1 MKYDR
6 VEKIRSYQF
15 YEYSFTG
22 IIGVIFRKGGDAMT
36 VSKYVG
42 DREFYSDVAR
52 LAIPSML
59 QQLLSSAMGMVDT
72 MMVSAI
78 GMVTPVG
85 IGSQIGHVCT
95 CISFGVME
103 GTGVYAAQFYGADD
117 RENLQRTFG
126 LSMILNFIIGMIF
139 YALIAFRAVPVIRF
153 YAKDPDVIKYAEIY
167 LRLVKYSYPLNTCA
181 LAFNYF
187 YRCIHKT
194 NVSMW
199 ISTTSMA
206 TNCLF
211 NYILIYGKFGF
222 SPMGVE
228 GAAWGTVA
236 SQVVSLGLYA
246 GYSILNKEIF
256 IGRIKTMLDISRNF
270 FKKVMIRTYPT
281 IINETLFGFGTSLYV
296 KAYALLGTT
305 VTDAYYVANTITNM
319 FFSVCNGLSV
329 SGSML
334 MGAQLGKGDVQ
345 KAIIQSRWFLYMGMG
360 LSLITGMIIISAA
373 DPLVTLFGLSSTEVF
388 DLAVGIVRV
397 SALRIA
403 LRMVVVVIF
412 SSLRAGGD
420 SKMLMMLDCGIVWL
434 VGIPLIYGMIRVLHM
449 HNFVIIYRLAQGE
462 LAVRILIG
470 MRRFISNQWA
480 INLTTEI
487 NEA

>member
-1 MKYDR
+1 
-6 VEKIRSYQF
+6 
-15 YEYSFTG
+15 
-22 IIGVIFRKGGDAMT
+22 
-36 VSKYVG
+36 
-42 DREFYSDVAR
+42 
-52 LAIPSML
+52 
-59 QQLLSSAMGMVDT
+59 
-72 MMVSAI
+72 
-78 GMVTPVG
+78 
-85 IGSQIGHVCT
+85 
-95 CISFGVME
+95 
-103 GTGVYAAQFYGADD
+103 
-117 RENLQRTFG
+117 
-126 LSMILNFIIGMIF
+126 
-139 YALIAFRAVPVIRF
+139 
-153 YAKDPDVIKYAEIY
+153 
-167 LRLVKYSYPLNTCA
+167 
-181 LAFNYF
+181 
-187 YRCIHKT
+187 
-194 NVSMW
+194 MW

-281 IINETLFGFGTSLYV
+281 IVNETLFGFGTSLYV

-345 KAIIQSRWFLYMGMG
+345 KAITQSRWFLYMGMG
-360 LSLITGMIIISAA
+360 RSLITGMIIISAA